1 MRVFSLKR
9 APVRYLKLIRGL
21 LEAGRSNRAPADVI
35 SAVLPAA
42 LANHAL
48 HFIDVHQRRSHFLQ
62 EIVRYRMARQRRR
75 FSTIV
80 LTTPPFIPEST
91 YEMAEP
97 AAVANTVPNK
107 AQTKGA
113 KRKQGF
119 SLVNPR
125 VKRCAIEHVPP
136 SRVLKFNVHPPLH
149 HLHGSGGTEKR
160 ALASARTKHHQT
172 SSLLPPLNGGP
183 LLPSVQI
190 KLAFYLYF
198 VRLPKLGRILWC

>member
-35 SAVLPAA
+35 SAVLPAV
-42 LANHAL
+42 LANYAL
-48 HFIDVHQRRSHFLQ
+48 HFIGVRRRRAHFLQ

-75 FSTIV
+75 FSTVV

-91 YEMAEP
+91 HEMAEP

-125 VKRCAIEHVPP
+125 VKRCAIERVPP
-136 SRVLKFNVHPPLH
+136 SRVLNFTPPLH

-160 ALASARTKHHQT
+160 ALASARTRHHQT
-172 SSLLPPLNGGP
+172 SLLLPPLTTKWG
-183 LLPSVQI
+183 SVAS
-190 KLAFYLYF
+190 K
-198 VRLPKLGRILWC
+198 CTN